1 MSVIAMSTKTRRIP
15 QWKIEEVEELAELIR
30 KHKVIAL
37 ADLTKIPTKQLQII
51 RRNLRDRVVFRVT
64 KNTLFKLAAEKAG
77 LKNFEELRKYLE
89 GSNLFLFTNINPFE
103 LVLLLEKYKA
113 RAPAKPGDIAPTEIV
128 IPAGSTG
135 IPPGPMLSVFGRLK
149 IPTRVQQGSIW
160 ISKDT
165 VVAKP
170 GDKISPELA
179 SILQKLG
186 IEPIEIKIQLK
197 VAYDDGLIIPK
208 ERLIVDLEEYK
219 NNIIEAYQNALKIG
233 VEIAYPEPTILELTL
248 TKAFLNAL
256 MLAVETS
263 IITPETIELIIAR
276 AEAQAK
282 ALASVL
288 AQKAPELGLEVE
300 VPAQPAAE
308 EEKKEEKEEEEKKE
322 TSEEEIAEGLAAL
335 FG

>member
-282 ALASVL
+282 ALALVL